1 MNKIL
6 REEMEYLITCDDK
19 AFTPDVKDDVKM
31 TLDYIDE
38 LEKENEQLKK
48 CNKES
53 ITFLNQDDIRDVLIR
68 KDHNIF
74 YLQDRINKA
83 IEYIEKN
90 NIYVENDT
98 LRTGKWE
105 LLDILRGE
113 DEERNNRNTIKK
125 SNL

>member
-1 MNKIL
+1 MNKMTHD
-6 REEMEYLITCDDK
+6 EMLKYSAELV
-19 AFTPDVKDDVKM
+19 VKNNS
-31 TLDYIDE
+31 DE
-38 LEKENEQLKK
+38 AIKLLVQLQKENEELKK
-48 CNKES
+48 CNRES

-113 DEERNNRNTIKK
+113 DSE
-125 SNL
+125 